1 MSQDASPN
9 LTQAKC
15 GVQEQL
21 WAYEDA
27 DTLREAL
34 EARLAASEA
43 QCQQLRADLTAA
55 QHSAVEVRNCDI
67 LSKLLV
73 KGSACAMHSLQQVTL
88 LVRPCSS
95 NSRLPPLLHLL
106 RA

>member
-1 MSQDASPN
+1 M
-9 LTQAKC
+9 
-15 GVQEQL
+15 QEQL

-43 QCQQLRADLTAA
+43 QCQQLHADLTA

-106 RA
+106 QA